1 MGRLAVNIYHRGAFY
16 GPGFGNADQV
26 PAEVA
31 AAHSDPDLWVD
42 GAAPAIHGNV
52 APIPEDAETVLEEL
66 AIEDRF
72 PGVPTYEEARA
83 RHDATVDVTGL
94 TVPELRDLHDEHG
107 IGWVHRDPKPVL
119 IARLQQAGVAR

>member
-1 MGRLAVNIYHRGAFY
+1 MSRLIRNVHAAGVWW
-16 GPGFGNADQV
+16 GPSHGNADQV
-26 PAEVA
+26 PVEVA
-31 AAHSDPDLWVD
+31 AKIRNPRVWAD
-42 GAAPAIHGNV
+42 GEPPAIHGNV

-83 RHDATVDVTGL
+83 RHDATVDVTGM
-94 TVPELRDLHDEHG
+94 TVPELRNLHDEHG
-107 IGWVHRDPKPVL
+107 IGWVHRDPKPAL